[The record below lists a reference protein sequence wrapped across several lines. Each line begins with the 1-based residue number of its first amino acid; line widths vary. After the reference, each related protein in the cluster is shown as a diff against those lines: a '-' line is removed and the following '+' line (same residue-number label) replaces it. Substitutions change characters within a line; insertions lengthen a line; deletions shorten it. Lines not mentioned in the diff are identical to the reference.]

1 MTTSEDVLNFTNSYD
16 NLRILSYSYEENFE
30 HYILQVLAAYK
41 IDYKKFF
48 SKLLFSID
56 PGTKQ
61 IGIVIFLDDFFL
73 LSHTIYDKREF
84 IKYVKDKVEC
94 FQKNNPNLIML
105 EFKFGS
111 GVLQI
116 IKELIEELYVTYKNR
131 GNLDISLIDESKSSK
146 MKNLTKKKRFK
157 TKHETAALIL
167 ALRNGIKINQ
177 NNYYEILK
185 QHIFQKSKSFR
196 KTGEDTEEFNDLKI
210 KLRDIVDRLINDE
223 ISLTKSS
230 QIIGQYKQNNLI

>member
-1 MTTSEDVLNFTNSYD
+1 
-16 NLRILSYSYEENFE
+16 
-30 HYILQVLAAYK
+30 
-41 IDYKKFF
+41 
-48 SKLLFSID
+48 
-56 PGTKQ
+56 
-61 IGIVIFLDDFFL
+61 DDFFL

-94 FQKNNPNLIML
+94 FQKNNPNLILL

-116 IKELIEELYVTYKNR
+116 IKELIEELYETYKNR

-167 ALRNGIKINQ
+167 ALRNGVKINQ

-185 QHIFQKSKSFR
+185 QTKFQNSKIFR
-196 KTGEDTEEFNDLKI
+196 KNGEYPEEVNDLKI
-210 KLRDIVDRLINDE
+210 KLRETIDKLINDE

-230 QIIGQYKQNNLI
+230 QLIRQFKKNNVI